1 MRPLVLVSHGELCV
15 ELKRSVEMI
24 MGPQPDIY
32 TVALLPNEGQD
43 EFLQKF
49 ESVTKKLDDFIV
61 LADLYGGTPCNVV
74 AKEIMAGK
82 PYHLYAGMN
91 MAMIIGYLNASMLGE
106 TCDLKREATAGIID
120 VNLALKDL
128 LHTNE

>member
-1 MRPLVLVSHGELCV
+1 MRPLVLVSHGNLCV
-15 ELKRSVEMI
+15 ELKKSVEMI
-24 MGPQPDIY
+24 MGPQPEIH
-32 TVALLPNEGQD
+32 TVALLPDEGQE

-49 ESVTKKLDDFIV
+49 ENATKKLDDFIV

-82 PYHLYAGMN
+82 PYRLYAGMN
-91 MAMIIGYLNASMLGE
+91 MAMIIGYLNAAMLGE
-106 TCDLKREATAGIID
+106 SCDLKKEATAGVID

-128 LHTNE
+128 LHTND